1 LKEFFKKKSDF
12 FSKNIPKLIN
22 TSDVNCVFER
32 KNKIKNLQIFSPK
45 VIPKLK
51 I

>member
-1 LKEFFKKKSDF
+1 LKEFKKKSSDF
-12 FSKNIPKLIN
+12 FSKIIPKLIN

-32 KNKIKNLQIFSPK
+32 KKIKKSPIFSPK